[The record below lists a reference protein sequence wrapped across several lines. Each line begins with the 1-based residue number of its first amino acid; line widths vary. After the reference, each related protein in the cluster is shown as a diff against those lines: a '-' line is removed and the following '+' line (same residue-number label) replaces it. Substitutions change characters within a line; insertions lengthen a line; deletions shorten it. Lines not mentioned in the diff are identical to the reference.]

1 MDVRVDGFELST
13 QPSKA
18 YSASP
23 ALEVVCAKDSI
34 TLIIDGSAANAC
46 ANVDLFAVQSCDCVC
61 GIGMMPIRRIVC
73 EDVELLR
80 GGSGVREICGSR
92 YSGGLAT

>member
-1 MDVRVDGFELST
+1 MDVRVDGFELSI

-18 YSASP
+18 HSVNP
-23 ALEVVCAKDSI
+23 ALQVLCAKDPI
-34 TLIIDGSAANAC
+34 TLIIDGTAANAY
-46 ANVDLFAVQSCDCVC
+46 ANVDLFAVQLCDCVC

-80 GGSGVREICGSR
+80 GGSEVREICGSR
-92 YSGGLAT
+92 CSGDLTT

>member
-1 MDVRVDGFELST
+1 MDVRADGFELSI

-18 YSASP
+18 HSVNP
-23 ALEVVCAKDSI
+23 AL
-34 TLIIDGSAANAC
+34 IDGTAANAC

-92 YSGGLAT
+92 CSGGLAT